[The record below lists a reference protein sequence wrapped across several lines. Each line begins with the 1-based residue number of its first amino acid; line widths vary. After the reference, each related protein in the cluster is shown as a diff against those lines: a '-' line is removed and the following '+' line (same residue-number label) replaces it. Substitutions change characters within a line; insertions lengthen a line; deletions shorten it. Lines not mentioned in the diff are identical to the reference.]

1 MKKSFV
7 YLLALFSVGFSSVA
21 SAQEAPAPETPAA
34 VVPDFVEGDIL
45 YGDPAAPI
53 ELIEYVS
60 MTCPHCKHFH
70 DEVVKELQKE
80 LIPAGKVKV
89 VFRNFVRDRV
99 DVAVAVLSRCTSDVD
114 QAKRLIETYF
124 DRQQEWMRS
133 EQIGIALQSIAN
145 TNGISFEDIQ
155 ACSTNRDFVEHLVEM
170 RRVGVNAFD
179 IKATPT
185 IILNGTKAEFKSFE
199 ELLGKIQL
207 AAAGH

>member
-1 MKKSFV
+1 MKKSLI
-7 YLLALFSVGFSSVA
+7 YLVGLVSLGLASVV
-21 SAQEAPAPETPAA
+21 SAQDAPAAEAPAAN
-34 VVPDFVEGDIL
+34 VPDFVHGDII
-45 YGDPAAPI
+45 YGDPDAPV

-80 LIPAGKVKV
+80 LIPTGKVKV

-114 QAKRLIETYF
+114 QAKSLIDTYF
-124 DRQQEWMRS
+124 ERQPEWMRS

-145 TNGISFEDIQ
+145 TNGISFDNIQ
-155 ACSTNRDFVEHLVEM
+155 ACTTNRDFVEHLVEM
-170 RRVGVNAFD
+170 RRVGVNAYD

-185 IILNGTKAEFKSFE
+185 IILNGTKAEYKSFE
-199 ELLGKIQL
+199 GLLTKIQL
-207 AAAGH
+207 VAVGK